1 MSDTQVQSEQP
12 TSDDTHGKLGSLLK
26 EYREQSGHNIYEVAE
41 ALCLSPEIV
50 TSLEE
55 EDFDSLPEPPYV
67 RGYLRSYA
75 KFAEIDPKEIISLYE
90 KQRGADPRDL
100 EYHFKP
106 SGNGNLPKPPIS
118 PTALRLGLLALLLVV
133 LASLSMI
140 PAVNNW
146 IGETWAG
153 FSQQTAQKNFAN
165 NSTELLTT
173 DIPPLPDDI
182 VPLELDKEEKKD
194 DESITLAA
202 KGDDKTALKEEN
214 SSDKEKSNKDS
225 KNTNKDNP
233 DKSKNDKKDNKE
245 ADKAN
250 SDKNKTSKD
259 KEAESKKDETKKQVA
274 EGDTKLKFVFKSEVW
289 MRIKDKNKKTVFES
303 LSPAGE
309 EKEIKLNKPMTFRIG
324 NAGGVEIFVEGKRLD
339 IKQFTKGSVANFTIE

>member
-1 MSDTQVQSEQP
+1 MSDTQVQSEQQ
-12 TSDDTHGKLGSLLK
+12 TTDDTHGKLGSLLK
-26 EYREQSGHNIYEVAE
+26 EYREKSGHNIYEVAE

-90 KQRGADPRDL
+90 KQRGADPQDL

-118 PTALRLGLLALLLVV
+118 PTAIRLGLLALLLIS

-146 IGETWAG
+146 MSETWAG
-153 FSQQTAQKNFAN
+153 FSQQTAQKNFIN
-165 NSTELLTT
+165 HKTELLTT

-182 VPLELDKEEKKD
+182 TPLALDKAEKPSD
-194 DESITLAA
+194 DKITLAQ
-202 KGDDKTALKEEN
+202 KGDNQET
-214 SSDKEKSNKDS
+214 S
-225 KNTNKDNP
+225 
-233 DKSKNDKKDNKE
+233 
-245 ADKAN
+245 N
-250 SDKNKTSKD
+250 SDKKESDKDSPKDTQDTLEKNKSNQEETDD
-259 KEAESKKDETKKQVA
+259 KKLTNEDE
-274 EGDTKLKFVFKSEVW
+274 TKLKFVFKSEVW

-309 EKEIKLNKPMTFRIG
+309 EKEIKLKKPMTFRIG
-324 NAGGVEIFVEGKRLD
+324 NAVGVEIFVEGKRLD